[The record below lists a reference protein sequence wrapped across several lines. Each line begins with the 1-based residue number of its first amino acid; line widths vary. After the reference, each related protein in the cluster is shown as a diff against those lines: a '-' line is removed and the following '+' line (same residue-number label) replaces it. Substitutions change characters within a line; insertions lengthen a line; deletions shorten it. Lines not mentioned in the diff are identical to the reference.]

1 MSEPTCE
8 FAREDVIRDDRWQ
21 QHASDCPDCHE
32 LQAVIDWMTS
42 LAENTDISRDL
53 PAPGYLLFKA
63 QIRERLANADRVAL
77 PIQAMTA
84 VAGLLLVALFL
95 AESRV
100 SSIMINAL
108 GLLASFAGLIGFAA
122 TIVLIAGAI
131 AIYFGDD
138 AKAFKK

>member
-1 MSEPTCE
+1 
-8 FAREDVIRDDRWQ
+8 
-21 QHASDCPDCHE
+21 DCPDCHE

-138 AKAFKK
+138 AKAF